1 MGAGHLR
8 RRPAPAAARVAE
20 GPQGPRARLGSPRPG
35 LGAGLGRA
43 GPGWAGRASPQRL
56 PLSLDRGERRRSGR
70 SPARAGPR
78 LRRPLSPRVTPGVFY
93 TSFRLLDFGFFL
105 RHGGWTGGWS
115 RCLSLGGGSG
125 RQRGPSERHW
135 RGSPGPPA
143 AAVPRQPGLQVPGLG
158 SLARSGS
165 PGGERSAGCPT

>member
-93 TSFRLLDFGFFL
+93 TSFRLLDFGFFFASRRLDWWLVSLPLSGRGVWAAAWPL
-105 RHGGWTGGWS
+105 REALEGFPRTTCSRCPQAAGAAGARPGLLGEVRFTGG
-115 RCLSLGGGSG
+115 
-125 RQRGPSERHW
+125 
-135 RGSPGPPA
+135 
-143 AAVPRQPGLQVPGLG
+143 
-158 SLARSGS
+158 
-165 PGGERSAGCPT
+165 